1 MKRVSLLPSG
11 KALRFLTGTVGIA
24 AAIAAANPGAAQAS
38 TTPKGTTAAA
48 KIVNQVAVTY
58 YDNTGV
64 GTQYTRKA
72 ATTVTVALVQ
82 SPLNVAALTAN
93 TSIDAGGS
101 AVYNYTITSTA
112 NGSDYYKINT
122 AFGTATNLSSYQ
134 AVFTI
139 TVPDSDT
146 TTTTYTKTIS
156 NSGLTTDWLNAA
168 GAPAGVQ
175 IGAATVI
182 GSNGSNTLY
191 FPG

>member
-1 MKRVSLLPSG
+1 MNADRSRAGPGSTSSTCEKELNEELSDFRTKSGKGEKVMKRVSLLPSG

-101 AVYNYTITSTA
+101 AVYNYTIT
-112 NGSDYYKINT
+112 
-122 AFGTATNLSSYQ
+122 
-134 AVFTI
+134 
-139 TVPDSDT
+139 
-146 TTTTYTKTIS
+146 
-156 NSGLTTDWLNAA
+156 
-168 GAPAGVQ
+168 
-175 IGAATVI
+175 
-182 GSNGSNTLY
+182 
-191 FPG
+191 